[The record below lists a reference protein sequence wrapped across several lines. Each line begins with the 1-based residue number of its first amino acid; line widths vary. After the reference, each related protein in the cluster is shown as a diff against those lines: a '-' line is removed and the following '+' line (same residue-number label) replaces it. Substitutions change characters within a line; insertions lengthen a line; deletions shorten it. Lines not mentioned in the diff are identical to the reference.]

1 MGEVL
6 RLQDIIDE
14 EIAELQEA
22 VAKVQDET
30 EGNSISIVD
39 VKRKTDENRNSIMNV
54 NLTLDYSVE
63 EFSKS
68 LKETEKRLSDDISGV
83 DFRVDI
89 LVNAATM
96 KCSYDSDCDGDAF
109 CYAGWCNLLP
119 ECYSNSDCEGSS
131 DCYQGF
137 CYDYRSNT
145 FVTGSNL
152 NTFDSLNDAITYCNS
167 HSDCTGIYDNRC
179 DGFSYYAM
187 HGPPHSSSIGS
198 CSWVKT

>member
-68 LKETEKRLSDDISGV
+68 LNETENRLSGELASEKTARNNSEQQIRDDISGV
-83 DFRVDI
+83 DDRVDN
-89 LVNAATM
+89 LENAATM
-96 KCSYDSDCDGDAF
+96 KCSYDSDCDGDA
-109 CYAGWCNLLP
+109 
-119 ECYSNSDCEGSS
+119 
-131 DCYQGF
+131 
-137 CYDYRSNT
+137 
-145 FVTGSNL
+145 
-152 NTFDSLNDAITYCNS
+152 
-167 HSDCTGIYDNRC
+167 
-179 DGFSYYAM
+179 
-187 HGPPHSSSIGS
+187 
-198 CSWVKT
+198 

>member
-54 NLTLDYSVE
+54 NLTLDNSVE

-68 LKETEKRLSDDISGV
+68 LNETTDELNQSLDETEKRLSGELETEIADRQSAEEQI
-83 DFRVDI
+83 
-89 LVNAATM
+89 
-96 KCSYDSDCDGDAF
+96 
-109 CYAGWCNLLP
+109 
-119 ECYSNSDCEGSS
+119 
-131 DCYQGF
+131 
-137 CYDYRSNT
+137 
-145 FVTGSNL
+145 
-152 NTFDSLNDAITYCNS
+152 ND
-167 HSDCTGIYDNRC
+167 
-179 DGFSYYAM
+179 
-187 HGPPHSSSIGS
+187 
-198 CSWVKT
+198 